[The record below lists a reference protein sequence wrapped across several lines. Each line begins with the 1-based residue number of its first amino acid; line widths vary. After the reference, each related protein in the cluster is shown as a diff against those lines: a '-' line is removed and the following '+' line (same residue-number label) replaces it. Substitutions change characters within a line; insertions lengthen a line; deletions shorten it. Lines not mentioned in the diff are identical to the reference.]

1 MKKGDIVLISFPFTD
16 ISGNKNRPAIILINS
31 DEDITVCFVTTQLKW
46 QSDYDIII
54 QPSLINRLKK
64 TSLIRLNKF
73 ATLDKNLVIGLLGE
87 LDNNYIEILN
97 RNLIEILEL
106 H

>member
-54 QPSLINRLKK
+54 QPSLSNRLKK

-73 ATLDKNLVIGLLGE
+73 ATLDKNMVIGLLGE

>member
-54 QPSLINRLKK
+54 HPSISNRLKK